1 MSMLTEPA
9 GESRLAELVDVV
21 IGVDT
26 HTDTHTAAVVTASTG
41 AVLATVTVS
50 ADADGYSDLVEFAD
64 THPGLRAW
72 AIEGTGGYG
81 AGLARHLA
89 QTEELVVELD
99 RPGRPARRGGR
110 KSDPLDAARAAREA
124 LSRTR
129 PAQPKT
135 GKERAALQM
144 LLTVRRGAVEAGAD
158 AQRQLRALVI
168 TAPEQVRDR
177 FRGQSIVVM
186 ISTAAKLR
194 PHTAADDIH
203 AFTAMTA
210 LRSLARR
217 IRDLDAEAAEHEK
230 AIRAIVRSWRPD
242 LLPLRGVGPITAAT
256 VLAAWSHAGRCR
268 DDGAFAMLAG
278 TAPIPASSGKTV
290 RYRLNRSGDRQLNRA
305 LHTIAV
311 SRLRYDPDTRAYAD
325 RRRAQGKTDPEIRRC
340 LTRYITRRLFRQ
352 LEHPPASSAA

>member
-1 MSMLTEPA
+1 MLAEQP
-9 GESRLAELVDVV
+9 EKSRLTELVDIV

-26 HTDTHTAAVVTASTG
+26 HADTHTAAVVTATTG
-41 AVLATVTVS
+41 AVLATMTVS
-50 ADADGYSDLVEFAD
+50 SDAEGYTELVEFAELQS
-64 THPGLRAW
+64 GLRAW

-89 QTEELVVELD
+89 DLDELVVELD
-99 RPGRPARRGGR
+99 RPGRPARRAGA

-129 PAQPKT
+129 LAQPKT
-135 GKERAALQM
+135 GKDRAALQM
-144 LLTVRRGAVEAGAD
+144 LVTVRRGAVEACGD

-177 FRGQSIVVM
+177 FRGQS
-186 ISTAAKLR
+186 TAEMVATGARLR
-194 PHTAADDIH
+194 PCSAAADVEV
-203 AFTAMTA
+203 FTALSMLKT
-210 LRSLARR
+210 LARR
-217 IRDLDAEAAEHEK
+217 IVALQTEAAAHQDT
-230 AIRAIVRSWRPD
+230 IREIVRSWRPD
-242 LLPLRGVGPITAAT
+242 LLPLPGVGPLTAAA
-256 VLAAWSHAGRCR
+256 VLTAWSHPGRCR

-311 SRLRYDPDTRAYAD
+311 SRLRYDPDTRAYAQ
-325 RRRAQGKTDPEIRRC
+325 RRRAEGKTDAEIRRC
-340 LTRYITRRLFRQ
+340 LKRYITRQLFRQ
-352 LEHPPASSAA
+352 LEHSSASAA